1 MSDKKLWGGRF
12 SKQTNKAVDDFHS
25 SISFDMRMYEEDI
38 LGSIAHAQGLGKQG
52 IISLNDTRKIT
63 EGLSEIL
70 ADIKA
75 GKVEFDVSA
84 EDIHMNIEQI
94 LTKRI
99 GEAGK
104 RLHTGRSRNDQVSLD
119 THIYVKKASLDVISK
134 IKELCGV
141 LVKISEAN
149 LDTVMPG
156 FTHMQKAQPITLAF
170 HLMAYYEMFK
180 RDIGRFKASYESAD
194 VMPLGSGALASTTF
208 PLDREFVAKELGFPE
223 ITQNAMDAVSDRD
236 YVLDFIYA
244 SSVCLM
250 HLSRFCE
257 EVICWASNEYG
268 FIELDDAYSTGSSI
282 MPQKKNPD
290 VAELIRGKTGRVYGD
305 LVALLT
311 CMKSLPLAYNK
322 DMQEDKEALFDAHDT
337 VAACVSM
344 FTPMLDTAAF
354 NADKMAMSAKLGYT
368 NATDAADYL
377 VGKGMPFREAHEV
390 IGNLVALCIDKG
402 ITLDE
407 LPLEEY
413 KALSDKFDN
422 DIYEEID
429 ILTCVKKRKIV
440 GGCAPEAVAEN
451 IKKAKKFLAE

>member
-38 LGSIAHAQGLGKQG
+38 TGSVAHVKMLAKQG
-52 IISLNDTRKIT
+52 IISKDDGEKIVS
-63 EGLSEIL
+63 GLLGIL
-70 ADIKA
+70 DDIKA

-84 EDIHMNIEQI
+84 EDIHMNIEKI
-94 LTKRI
+94 LTARI

-104 RLHTGRSRNDQVSLD
+104 RMHTGRSRNDQVSLD
-119 THIYVKKASLDVISK
+119 THMYVKKASFDVIEK
-134 IKELCGV
+134 LKELCGV
-141 LVKISEAN
+141 LVKISVAN
-149 LDTVMPG
+149 LNTVMPG

-170 HLMAYYEMFK
+170 HLMAYFEMFK
-180 RDIGRFKASYESAD
+180 RDIGRYEACYVSAD

-208 PLDREFVAKELGFPE
+208 PLDRENVAEELSFAGV
-223 ITQNAMDAVSDRD
+223 TQNAMDAVSDRD

-244 SSVCLM
+244 SSVTLM

-257 EVICWASNEYG
+257 EIICWASNEYG

-290 VAELIRGKTGRVYGD
+290 VAELIRGKSGRVYGD

-311 CMKSLPLAYNK
+311 AMKGLPLAYNK
-322 DMQEDKEALFDAHDT
+322 DMQEDKEALFDSHDT

-344 FTPMLDTAAF
+344 FTPMLQTAVF
-354 NADKMAMSAKLGYT
+354 NKDKMLKSAMLGYT

-377 VGKGMPFREAHEV
+377 VGKGLPFREAHEI
-390 IGNLVALCIDKG
+390 IGKLVALCIEKSLA
-402 ITLDE
+402 LDE
-407 LPLEEY
+407 LPLKEY
-413 KALSDKFDN
+413 KALSDKFDS
-422 DIYEEID
+422 DIYDEID
-429 ILTCVKKRKIV
+429 VLTCVKKRNIV
-440 GGCAPEAVAEN
+440 GGCAPEAVAEHIN
-451 IKKAKKFLAE
+451 KAKEFLA